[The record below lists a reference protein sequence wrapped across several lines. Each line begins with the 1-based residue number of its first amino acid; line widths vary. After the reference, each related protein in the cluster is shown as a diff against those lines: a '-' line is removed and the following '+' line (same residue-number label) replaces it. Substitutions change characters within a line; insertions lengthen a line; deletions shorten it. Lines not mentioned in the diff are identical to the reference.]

1 MYPDDFCG
9 EVATWYENGGY
20 TANDVCVACGGGRNP
35 NADEPEATTPPS
47 VFNND
52 NDDPDET
59 EATTPPSVV
68 INGRIDFPQ
77 DWMDSFGDGCDWY
90 SESNC
95 AQYGDTF
102 PNQEGLTANDACAV
116 CGGGRV
122 AGEEADTDDANPN
135 EVDADETTPPSVVNN
150 DNDGP
155 DETEATTPPTVVV
168 DGRIDFP
175 TGWMDAYGDGCDWY
189 AADSSRCPLY
199 GKNFADHEGLTA
211 NDVCAVCGGGR
222 DAAAVDTDADG
233 TETSTTPPSFDD
245 TEFSTTPPSLIN
257 IGRIDYPIGWTDSCG
272 DGCDW
277 YSEHPDNCATYGDM
291 WANQEGLTANDA
303 CAVCGGGLDAADVP
317 DDTEPPT
324 TDMPFATPP
333 PFAVDGRVNFP
344 ADWTDSWGDTCD
356 WYSREAHRCG
366 EFGDRFAN
374 QEGQTANMACAA
386 CGGGRAADG
395 VP

>member
-59 EATTPPSVV
+59 EA
-68 INGRIDFPQ
+68 
-77 DWMDSFGDGCDWY
+77 
-90 SESNC
+90 
-95 AQYGDTF
+95 
-102 PNQEGLTANDACAV
+102 
-116 CGGGRV
+116 
-122 AGEEADTDDANPN
+122 
-135 EVDADETTPPSVVNN
+135 TTPPSVVNN

-245 TEFSTTPPSLIN
+245 TEFSTTPPSFDDTEFSTTPPSLIN

-317 DDTEPPT
+317 DDTEAAT
-324 TDMPFATPP
+324 TPP

-344 ADWTDSWGDTCD
+344 TDWTDSWGDTCD